1 MKSSKAVF
9 AAAAVVVFVSGVAR
23 AAHVDM
29 NDPKRALG
37 REDDVR
43 IDAQLATDN
52 ISSNSPISVTYQIE
66 NLTSHSVGIADRVSD
81 ISYDTESQTLTL
93 SIGSEVPANGTMP
106 HLTIVNP
113 GEKRVL
119 TSAAVPHVN
128 VPSMRTPFTVVPRY
142 VQVKVNILRDIAPFE
157 KLIAQQVEAAVST
170 RAQTLSDAQ
179 FEQWIESSDAIFLNS
194 IPVRWNAG
202 RPSAV
207 EASYAAPVGGTF

>member
-1 MKSSKAVF
+1 MKSSKAVL
-9 AAAAVVVFVSGVAR
+9 AAAAVAVLVTSVAR

-29 NDPKRALG
+29 SDPKRALG

-43 IDAQLATDN
+43 VDAQLATDN
-52 ISSNSPISVTYQIE
+52 IGSNTPISVTYQIE
-66 NLTSHSVGIADRVSD
+66 NLTGHSVAVADRVSD
-81 ISYDTESQTLTL
+81 ISYDTDSQTLTL

-119 TSAAVPHVN
+119 TSGAVAHVN
-128 VPSMRTPFTVVPRY
+128 VPSVRTPFTAVPRY
-142 VQVKVNILRDIAPFE
+142 VQVKVNILRDITPFE
-157 KLIAQQVEAAVST
+157 KLIAQQKDPAVSN
-170 RAQTLSDAQ
+170 RVQALSDAQ

-207 EASYAAPVGGTF
+207 EASYAAPVGGSF